1 MLLEQADEI
10 KHRDICFCDRHP
22 NQQQAETA
30 TLLLQD
36 IAGIKSASL
45 LDNHRLQVHYNIQ
58 YMSLEIIERA
68 LTELGFHL
76 DNSLLSKVKRALYY
90 YTEEVQRE
98 NLGIT
103 DDQQNN
109 TQSVFINRYQ
119 NLKHGC
125 RDGKQEY
132 WRKYQ

>member
-10 KHRDICFCDRHP
+10 KHRDIYFCDRHP
-22 NQQQAETA
+22 KQQQAETA

-45 LDNHRLQVHYNIQ
+45 LDDHRLQVHYNIQ

-103 DDQQNN
+103 EDQKNN

-119 NLKHGC
+119 NLQHGC